1 MREEELKDNAMVNV
15 IKIILR
21 HNEEMLKVFM
31 LFVCLPI
38 YYDISSLSLFSSMK
52 SNMFMTQVSLAIV
65 VGATGVFLVL
75 LVAVMTLAF
84 WR

>member
-1 MREEELKDNAMVNV
+1 MERKIYKQVLILISVREEELKDNAMVNV
-15 IKIILR
+15 TKIILC
-21 HNEEMLKVFM
+21 HNEEMLKVIV
-31 LFVCLPI
+31 LLHEI
-38 YYDISSLSLFSSMK
+38 KY
-52 SNMFMTQVSLAIV
+52 MFITQVSLAIV

>member
-15 IKIILR
+15 TKIILR

-38 YYDISSLSLFSSMK
+38 SSLSLFPSMK
-52 SNMFMTQVSLAIV
+52 SNMFIAQVSLAIV

>member
-1 MREEELKDNAMVNV
+1 MREEELKDNAMVSV
-15 IKIILR
+15 TKIILR
-21 HNEEMLKVFM
+21 YNEEMLKVFM
-31 LFVCLPI
+31 FFFYVCQ
-38 YYDISSLSLFSSMK
+38 YDRCHCSPPCDQICSFA
-52 SNMFMTQVSLAIV
+52 QVSLAIV